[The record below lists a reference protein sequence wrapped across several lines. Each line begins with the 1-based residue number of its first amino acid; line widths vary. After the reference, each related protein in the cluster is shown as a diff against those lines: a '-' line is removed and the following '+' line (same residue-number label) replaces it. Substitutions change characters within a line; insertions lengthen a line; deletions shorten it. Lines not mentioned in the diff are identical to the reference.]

1 VLTLLRLIL
10 LVSVE
15 GLFKDDIAGKFTKF
29 TISPP
34 VLVELWAY
42 DLVDSADIINEKCS
56 KIIIMSKI

>member
-1 VLTLLRLIL
+1 